1 LRERE
6 KIGAKAARNEGGR
19 ERKKRGEREV
29 RSCA

>member
-6 KIGAKAARNEGGR
+6 KIGAEEAGDEGGR

-29 RSCA
+29 RSRA